1 VQKQDGGV
9 VRVRRR
15 GRARSGREMSVFD
28 ALGVVQ
34 ARRRESAWRVGAA
47 LESVLGV
54 SGALG
59 TGACDGVS
67 HRGGRAAGL
76 DLG

>member
-1 VQKQDGGV
+1 
-9 VRVRRR
+9 
-15 GRARSGREMSVFD
+15 MSAFD